1 MYWFVI
7 IAFCFRNICWN
18 IVLCQS
24 RGFENSLISVIVV
37 KYFLSQHS
45 LIDFSDA
52 DVRLTR
58 RIRRDT
64 IDKGR
69 DIKAVLDQVT
79 KLPLMQ
85 FLLCIK
91 SNNI

>member
-1 MYWFVI
+1 MLSILLPVRVGYILSVLINRFHGSESFLVI
-7 IAFCFRNICWN
+7 TFTF
-18 IVLCQS
+18 
-24 RGFENSLISVIVV
+24 
-37 KYFLSQHS
+37 
-45 LIDFSDA
+45 IDSSDV

-79 KLPLMQ
+79 KFPLLQ